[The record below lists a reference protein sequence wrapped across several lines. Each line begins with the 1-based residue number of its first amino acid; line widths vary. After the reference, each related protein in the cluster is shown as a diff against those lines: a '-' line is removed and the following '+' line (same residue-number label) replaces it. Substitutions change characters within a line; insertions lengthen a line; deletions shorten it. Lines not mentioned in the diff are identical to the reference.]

1 MSADFTSHLL
11 ALEPAQF
18 ERLSGAVCFEELA
31 AGRKGNHLIEPSA
44 RGVPLVRSTTPYHI
58 PAHRFTPA
66 HQQLITAIE
75 RAADGALNVPLAFNH
90 ALIEIYDRAYY
101 KMGYHCDQALDLEEG
116 SWIALCSF
124 YEQPTSLASRRTLM
138 VKDKE
143 TGQERAIL
151 LEHNSV
157 VLFSLEANGRYAHKI
172 ILDPPPAQAPQAP
185 ENRWLG
191 ITLRQAATYLYF
203 DQEQAPRFADQTPLT
218 LASEEQCKVFYKL
231 RGQENRSMGFD
242 YPKLDFT
249 ISPADMLMPR

>member
-1 MSADFTSHLL
+1 MSADFNRYIL

-18 ERLSGAVCFEELA
+18 ELLSGAVCFEDLTP
-31 AGRKGNHLIEPSA
+31 GRKGNHLVELSA

-58 PAHRFTPA
+58 PAHRLAPA

-75 RAADGALNVPLAFNH
+75 RAAGALNAPLAFNH

-116 SWIALCSF
+116 SWIALYSC

-138 VKDKE
+138 VKDKQ
-143 TGQERAIL
+143 TAQERAIL
-151 LEHNSV
+151 LEHNCV
-157 VLFSLEANGRYAHKI
+157 VIFSLEANGRYAHKI
-172 ILDPPPAQAPQAP
+172 ILDPPPAQAPATP

-191 ITLRQAATYLYF
+191 ITLRQSKTYLNF
-203 DQEQAPRFADQTPLT
+203 DQGQPSFTDGTPLQ
-218 LASEEQCKVFYKL
+218 LADEEQRKVFYKL
-231 RGQENRSMGFD
+231 RGQENKSLRFS

-249 ISPADMLMPR
+249 ISPADLLMPR